1 MNLKKLFEDK
11 TRATSRA
18 VAKPLLSSPSV
29 FASAFITSLPP
40 VFGTSNIGRL
50 AVNLV
55 ANRLLAAGAEPRYL
69 SGAVSIDMDFP
80 RKQSEA
86 VAMGLADGAVQAEA
100 EWATIDVQV
109 LETGP
114 ASGLSVALSGI
125 GSKMPGISAPGRCPE
140 KGDCV
145 IVTGPLGATG
155 AAIAGA
161 ERGMEV
167 LVENSDGTPLIEVM
181 RAVYAHSCG
190 LPAVA
195 FPADGIETELHRLG
209 VKANIDRSALPVDNT
224 VLAACEL
231 MGLDPLKLAGAD
243 AMLLIT
249 PPDRAD
255 GIVEAVRRYSAGS
268 RAAIIGRVE

>member
-11 TRATSRA
+11 TRATSC
-18 VAKPLLSSPSV
+18 VVEKPLLSSAPV
-29 FASAFITSLPP
+29 FASAFITSFPP

-50 AVNLV
+50 AVNIV
-55 ANRLLAAGAEPRYL
+55 ANRLLAEGAEPRYL
-69 SGAVSIDMDFP
+69 SGAVSVDMDFP
-80 RKQSEA
+80 RKQAEA
-86 VAMGLADGAVQAEA
+86 VAMGLADAAIQAEA
-100 EWATIDVQV
+100 EWATLEVQV

-125 GSKMPGISAPGRCPE
+125 GVKMSGVTAPTRCPA

-145 IVTGPLGATG
+145 IVTGPLSAAG
-155 AAIAGA
+155 AAIAGS

-167 LVENSDGTPLIEVM
+167 LVENSDGTALIEVM

-195 FPADGIETELHRLG
+195 FPALGVEPELHRLG
-209 VKANIDRSALPVDNT
+209 VKASIDRSALPVDNT

-231 MGLDPLKLAGAD
+231 MGLDPLKIAGAD
-243 AMLLIT
+243 AMLLIA
-249 PPDRAD
+249 PPDRAEE
-255 GIVEAVRRYSAGS
+255 IVEAVRRYSAGS